1 MMKNLILVAALAVP
15 AFVGCKKGAGAADCA
30 GATASA
36 MKMAEGSI
44 SKLPPQAQEMAKKA
58 MGSMSGIMTKACTDG
73 KWSSAVTDCMK
84 AAKDEAS
91 GEACKAKLT
100 PEQLKSMTETMA
112 AASKQMQEDMMKA
125 MTPPAADGSA
135 APAADGSAAPAA
147 DGSAAGS
154 AAPAADGSAAPAAA
168 AGGDMPQECKDYKA
182 AIEKLATCDKLPQA
196 SRDAMKTG
204 YETWEKSFANMPAE
218 GKAAAGTACKAAAD
232 GVNQTASAM
241 CK

>member
-135 APAADGSAAPAA
+135 APAA
-147 DGSAAGS
+147 
-154 AAPAADGSAAPAAA
+154 A

>member
-1 MMKNLILVAALAVP
+1 
-15 AFVGCKKGAGAADCA
+15 
-30 GATASA
+30 

-135 APAADGSAAPAA
+135 APAA
-147 DGSAAGS
+147 
-154 AAPAADGSAAPAAA
+154 A